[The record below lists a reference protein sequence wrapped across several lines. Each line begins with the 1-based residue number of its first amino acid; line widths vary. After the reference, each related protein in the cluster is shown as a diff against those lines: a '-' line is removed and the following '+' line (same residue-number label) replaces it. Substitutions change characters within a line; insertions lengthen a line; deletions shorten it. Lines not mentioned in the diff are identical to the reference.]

1 MSTFFAPPAE
11 AAIHRSATLLI
22 SLGAVFI
29 TLTTVSLILRIWV
42 RTKIV
47 ACLGKDDWA
56 MLVTQACYVITCGLL
71 FKWAAIETALT
82 PQKGLKPYVK
92 VFKSEHSITMPTL
105 TTRQSYDLLVI
116 STATY
121 LVTNLLLKLS
131 LALFFLRFVI
141 DRWARRSI
149 WGITIFL
156 LFWTSGV
163 FLFSLFFCGL
173 PDDIL
178 KKTMKGGKCIS
189 PRTTIILGVT
199 WGVSNV
205 LTDWFFALIPVMILL
220 RSRLPRAT
228 KISAVAVMAIAVVG
242 SCTAIPRVASYT
254 KLGKA
259 TSYWTGTTDFLI
271 WSIIEPGVGIL
282 AANIATLRP
291 LLDKTMQA
299 CISGRGVV
307 EAEQGVNKINI
318 NAEKCDSHS
327 EGTEPKSDISASGMY
342 SNTSISSV
350 PPPWETEVEFVTA
363 VTFDDEANA
372 MEKGNL

>member
-1 MSTFFAPPAE
+1 
-11 AAIHRSATLLI
+11 
-22 SLGAVFI
+22 
-29 TLTTVSLILRIWV
+29 
-42 RTKIV
+42 
-47 ACLGKDDWA
+47 
-56 MLVTQACYVITCGLL
+56 
-71 FKWAAIETALT
+71 
-82 PQKGLKPYVK
+82 
-92 VFKSEHSITMPTL
+92 
-105 TTRQSYDLLVI
+105 
-116 STATY
+116 
-121 LVTNLLLKLS
+121 
-131 LALFFLRFVI
+131 
-141 DRWARRSI
+141 
-149 WGITIFL
+149 
-156 LFWTSGV
+156 
-163 FLFSLFFCGL
+163 
-173 PDDIL
+173 
-178 KKTMKGGKCIS
+178 MKGGKCIS
-189 PRTTIILGVT
+189 PRTTLILGVT

-254 KLGKA
+254 RLDKA
-259 TSYWTGTTDFLI
+259 TSYWIGTTDFLI

-307 EAEQGVNKINI
+307 EAEQGVNKIKI
-318 NAEKCDSHS
+318 NAEKYDSHS

-342 SNTSISSV
+342 SDTSNSSV
-350 PPPWETEVEFVTA
+350 PPPWETELEFVTA